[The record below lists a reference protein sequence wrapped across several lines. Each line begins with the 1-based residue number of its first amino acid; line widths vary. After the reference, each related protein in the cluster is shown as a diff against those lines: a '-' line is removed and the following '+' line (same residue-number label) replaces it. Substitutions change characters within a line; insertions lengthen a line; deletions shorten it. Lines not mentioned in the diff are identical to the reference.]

1 MRNIADNKLFTTTIK
16 LLVWYVE
23 NKERRL
29 QANGMGCL
37 MLPVDSMCTLQ
48 LVLLIV
54 KSCRPILHQ
63 NTIGQRNNIS
73 LWSLDWRFWNGNKV
87 FMAVKY
93 TYQIAARDSNVIRLR
108 GWADFI
114 LVFQS
119 VLCTVLTACK
129 RLFRILLYSVAAAHR
144 L

>member
-1 MRNIADNKLFTTTIK
+1 MSTAEELIQRSQTVFISDNILLPSCQHKHPKHDVPYNRLSKETAGRIPNQKLITSSANCQMRNIADNKLFTTTIK

-73 LWSLDWRFWNGNKV
+73 LWS
-87 FMAVKY
+87 
-93 TYQIAARDSNVIRLR
+93 
-108 GWADFI
+108 
-114 LVFQS
+114 
-119 VLCTVLTACK
+119 
-129 RLFRILLYSVAAAHR
+129 
-144 L
+144 